1 MEQYKKVVDEGL
13 QTDLNITADCLAEIQ
28 KNKMELK
35 EEYKSLLKYSHKYK
49 CNLRKI
55 ISFSIIILMLCV
67 GSAFFGGYLKYNSL
81 KIELKDDDIILKE
94 KNEYIESFGCKL
106 NENFSFEI
114 GNINKVKILLY
125 SAFSKDNYV
134 YYFIDVNLI
143 EEVNYKILLNG
154 IEYNEGIAMFLK
166 TDDFTRGKN
175 KVNITVNADGIE
187 YVYDLTI

>member
-49 CNLRKI
+49 CNLRRI
-55 ISFSIIILMLCV
+55 IALSIIIVMLCV
-67 GSAFFGGYLKYNSL
+67 GSAFFGGYLNYNSL
-81 KIELKDDDIILKE
+81 KNDLKDNDIISNE
-94 KNEYIESFGCKL
+94 KIEYIESFGCRL
-106 NENFSFEI
+106 YDDFSFEI
-114 GNINKVKILLY
+114 GNIKYLLINIY
-125 SAFSKDNYV
+125 CAYLDNDI
-134 YYFIDVNLI
+134 YYFVDINLLKSCNFTFKIDSV
-143 EEVNYKILLNG
+143 EYK
-154 IEYNEGIAMFLK
+154 EGITMFLK

-175 KVNITVNADGIE
+175 KVNITVNVDGIE